1 MHVCAR
7 YIEAVGGG
15 PAVPDEGE
23 EAGVA
28 VWSHL
33 FKAVVALVGGWKS
46 TTGALG
52 EFNNCSP

>member
-1 MHVCAR
+1 MLQDLHTNMNSEHVCAR

-28 VWSHL
+28 IWSHL
-33 FKAVVALVGGWKS
+33 FKAVVALVG
-46 TTGALG
+46 
-52 EFNNCSP
+52 